1 MKRTVLLL
9 FIFLLATLISAW
21 VNLAEAQQAGKVYR
35 VAYLRGGG
43 GRGGRSVDVLRQRLR
58 ELGYVEGQNLV
69 IERRSVPAKGGR
81 LRDRAREPLAELVRL
96 KVDVIVIPRS
106 PHMVRVWQRATRTI
120 PIVMGGLRI
129 DPVEAGFVDSLA
141 RRLPESILVDPEIF
155 PVALSRTK
163 SITIDVE
170 PHVHRSW
177 SGGNVPET
185 PCQGTVPKPRL
196 SSKLVVERGS
206 LKGNHGLFREFE
218 PLIGT
223 AT

>member
-1 MKRTVLLL
+1 MSKKL
-9 FIFLLATLISAW
+9 FWFALCAMLFALCLP
-21 VNLAEAQQAGKVYR
+21 VEAQQAGKVYR
-35 VAYLRGGG
+35 IGWLAAG
-43 GRGGRSVDVLRQRLR
+43 GRHYDIFRQRLR

-96 KVDVIVIPRS
+96 KVDVIVITGAPS
-106 PHMVRVWQRATRTI
+106 MIHAAQGATRTI
-120 PIVMGGLRI
+120 PIVMQAALV
-129 DPVEAGFVDSLA
+129 DPVKAGFVDSLA